1 MFDLISIVFR
11 PELPLLKIQAES
23 INQYINP
30 DDINSI
36 VVVVNDHDD
45 VAALIDIGWWG
56 QHVHKVKIKCR
67 SEWDYT
73 SRIGGWENQQLCK
86 LLAAAESTCDWSM
99 VLDAKTWFIKK
110 VTAADFFDEQG
121 RARTGH
127 IPTVPVFESSRQF
140 VEQLYNV
147 TLEHTIGPGGVP
159 FIFHTHTVKALTDS
173 IDNFIE
179 FFQTQVKYPNLI
191 TEFHLYSG
199 FVLSRYGSYKE
210 LYNKDIG
217 YSVINIADWEADNF
231 DQLFAHMN
239 SNNTLLTTVS
249 IHRRAY
255 KDLSTTQ
262 IKQWVDFLIEKNL
275 VCDNLE
281 TCNLLNTYIK

>member
-1 MFDLISIVFR
+1 MEKNQAKQRIEKLKETINHHRYLYHVLDKQEISDSALDSLKKELFDL
-11 PELPLLKIQAES
+11 
-23 INQYINP
+23 
-30 DDINSI
+30 
-36 VVVVNDHDD
+36 
-45 VAALIDIGWWG
+45 
-56 QHVHKVKIKCR
+56 
-67 SEWDYT
+67 
-73 SRIGGWENQQLCK
+73 ENQ
-86 LLAAAESTCDWSM
+86 
-99 VLDAKTWFIKK
+99 
-110 VTAADFFDEQG
+110 
-121 RARTGH
+121 
-127 IPTVPVFESSRQF
+127 
-140 VEQLYNV
+140 
-147 TLEHTIGPGGVP
+147 
-159 FIFHTHTVKALTDS
+159 
-173 IDNFIE
+173 
-179 FFQTQVKYPNLI
+179 YPNLI